1 VTPIDAIIAVV
12 KDDLNRV
19 EQGLFVSLDEH
30 QELIKN
36 VSNYV
41 LSSGGKRFRP
51 LVLLLAARLCEYRGE
66 HHIPLSCVVEYIHTA
81 TLLHDDVIDHA
92 QIRRGNS
99 SANTLWGNHATILVG
114 DFLLSKAFSMAVEY
128 GNTAILHVIARTATL
143 MVEAETLQMEH
154 SRNPLLSEDDYLQ
167 IITKKT
173 ASLISAAAQI
183 GGILAGAGSARE
195 QALAEYGLNVG
206 IAFQIIDDV
215 LDYASTEHSLGKT
228 IGKDLQEG
236 SVTLPFI
243 EALQR
248 SSAREKKIMT
258 ELICRGED
266 LAPGDTAAICE
277 IINKYEGN
285 RRAVE
290 KAEHY
295 IRRAEEVL
303 RAFDASERSKPLA
316 DLARY
321 VVERTS

>member
-1 VTPIDAIIAVV
+1 VTSIDAISAGV

-19 EQGLFVSLDEH
+19 EQRLFLSLNEH
-30 QELIKN
+30 LELIKN

-41 LSSGGKRFRP
+41 LASGGKRFRP
-51 LVLLLAARLCEYRGE
+51 LVLLLAARLCDYRGE
-66 HHIPLSCVVEYIHTA
+66 SHIPLSCVVEYIHTA

-92 QIRRGNS
+92 QIRRGSS
-99 SANTLWGNHATILVG
+99 SANTLWGNHTTILVG

-128 GNTAILHVIARTATL
+128 GSTAILGVIARTATL

-154 SRNPLLSEDDYLQ
+154 SRDPLLSEDNYLQ
-167 IITKKT
+167 IISKKT

-183 GGILAGAGSARE
+183 GGILADAGSIRE

-215 LDYASTEHSLGKT
+215 LDYASTEFNLGKA

-236 SVTLPFI
+236 SITLPFI

-248 SSAREKKIMT
+248 CSTREQKIMT

-266 LAPGDTAAICE
+266 LAPGDMTAIFE

-290 KAEHY
+290 KAERY
-295 IRRAEEVL
+295 IRKAEEALQV
-303 RAFDASERSKPLA
+303 FSASERRKPLA

>member
-1 VTPIDAIIAVV
+1 MTSIDAIIAVV
-12 KDDLNRV
+12 KDDLDRV
-19 EQGLFVSLDEH
+19 EQGLFVSLAEH
-30 QELIKN
+30 RELIKN

-66 HHIPLSCVVEYIHTA
+66 SHIPLSCVVEYIHTA

-99 SANTLWGNHATILVG
+99 SANTLWGNHTTILVG

-128 GNTAILHVIARTATL
+128 GNTAILQVIARSATL

-154 SRNPLLSEDDYLQ
+154 SRDPLLSEDNYLQ

-173 ASLISAAAQI
+173 ATLISAAAQI
-183 GGILAGAGSARE
+183 GAILAGVSSTRE
-195 QALAEYGLNVG
+195 QALADYGMNVG
-206 IAFQIIDDV
+206 IAFQIMDDV
-215 LDYASTEHSLGKT
+215 LDYASTEHDLGKA

-236 SVTLPFI
+236 SITLPFI

-248 SSAREKKIMT
+248 SSVRDKKIMT
-258 ELICRGED
+258 ELLCRGEELQPD
-266 LAPGDTAAICE
+266 DMATILA

-285 RRAVE
+285 RRAVDKAQYYIR
-290 KAEHY
+290 KAEE
-295 IRRAEEVL
+295 AL
-303 RAFDASERSKPLA
+303 QAFDGSEQKKPLLA
-316 DLARY
+316 LARY